1 MDTILAY
8 IDLLG
13 FTKMIEKDHQK
24 AEQLLLRFYDVA
36 FCSINDD
43 NRLRGNIS
51 SDCLLIYSTHYP
63 ALINCLTAIY
73 RECFLINDSLT
84 DPDFY
89 LLPRGAIS
97 VGAMTIGERDT
108 SVSIT
113 KDFMIGKAL
122 IHSSKLEPLIKG
134 SRLLIAVHTDDEA
147 QMEGLLNNKEICSVL
162 YQNCTFKFW
171 PGYNYVDALW
181 FLDLKKQ
188 PDEQKAEVLQL
199 LQIAINL
206 AKKNSKNPKISEHY
220 NNTLR
225 VGMLSYA
232 RFVNDGNDPVLKTI
246 IKEFRA
252 GNYWLIWL
260 TIIEIAI
267 GLRSKQNGTDWSL
280 ILGFYKRVSL
290 EKSWVHV
297 IEEINKPEKA
307 YLKKAIGLFIKKELV

>member
-1 MDTILAY
+1 MDTMLAY

-24 AEQLLLRFYDVA
+24 AEELLLRFYDVA
-36 FCSINDD
+36 FCSINNDD
-43 NRLRGNIS
+43 RLRGNIS

-84 DPDFY
+84 NPDFY

-97 VGAMTIGERDT
+97 VGTMTIGERDT

-134 SRLLIAVHTDDEA
+134 SRLLIAIATADEA
-147 QMEGLLNNKEICSVL
+147 QVENLLNSNEICSVL

-171 PGYNYVDALW
+171 PDYSYVDALW

-188 PDEQKAEVLQL
+188 PEEQKAEVLQL
-199 LQIAINL
+199 LQIAVNL
-206 AKKNSKNPKISEHY
+206 AKNNGKNLKILEHY

-225 VGMLSYA
+225 VGLLSYA

-260 TIIEIAI
+260 TVIEIAI
-267 GLRSKQNGTDWSL
+267 GLRIERNDADWSL
-280 ILGFYKRVSL
+280 ILAFYKMVSL
-290 EKSWVHV
+290 EKSWVNV

-307 YLKKAIGLFIKKELV
+307 YLKKAIRLFIA